1 MRVRNAMLS
10 SATAWIVGVW
20 LLAVF
25 SQTRAVDAA
34 DRALRPNIVLI
45 VADDLGYGDV
55 GCYGQRV
62 IKTPNIDRLA
72 AAGMRFTDCYAGSTV
87 CAPSRCVLM
96 TGRHTGHARIRGNG
110 LTPLAPDDV
119 TVAEVLKS
127 AGYATGMFGKW
138 GLGEP
143 DTTGVPNKQG
153 FDEWFGYLNQ
163 HHAHNYYPDYLWKND
178 RKVTFDNVV
187 ENNVAT
193 RRVAYSA
200 DLLTREALDFLDR
213 HRADH
218 FFLYLPFTLPHA
230 NNEAGQQGM
239 EVPSDAPYT
248 HESWPQPQKNHGAM
262 ITYLDAQVGKV
273 LARLSELKLDDDTIV
288 FFTSDNGPHREGGAD
303 PAFFHSTGPLRGFK
317 RALYEGGIR
326 VPMIA
331 RYPGHI
337 APASVSSQVWAFWDV
352 LPTLAELAGAPAGQ
366 GLDGISMVPALL
378 GESAAGRPQQ
388 NHEYL
393 YWEFHERGF
402 ARAVRMDNWKAVR
415 PKPDAPL
422 ELYDLATDLG
432 ERHDVANEHADI
444 VGRVAAILTA
454 AHTESPDWPT
464 GAKPAGADPSLGR
477 RGLMKDA
484 AKGQNIFVVAWK
496 TIDGQDHVIEHYT
509 EEISLDPKNAK
520 NYLLRGNVW
529 GSHREYDKAI
539 KDYTEA
545 IGFDPKGATPY
556 TLRAYAWD
564 SQGDFDK
571 AIKDYTEAIRLAPN
585 RAWLY
590 TNRGQVWTDKG
601 EFENAI
607 TDHTEAI
614 WRDPKLARAYNNLAW
629 LRATCSNERYRD
641 GEKALAN
648 ATTACRLT
656 AWKDGGQPRHACRG
670 LCRVREICARR
681 HVARDGYR
689 FDEKRP
695 RSTANAATPRTLQS
709 SQAIS

>member
-288 FFTSDNGPHREGGAD
+288 FFNDSDRFDYARPPGQVDPRSGVICFPNNFDYGGAQLPEGLFRVTCLANYD
-303 PAFFHSTGPLRGFK
+303 EWAQLPEEAYQADKLRWFAEVQRSARRFLPAVADSVELKQLPGSDLMT
-317 RALYEGGIR
+317 
-326 VPMIA
+326 VPVEINDKSKQFLLDIGTN
-331 RYPGHI
+331 PTE
-337 APASVSSQVWAFWDV
+337 VSEAAA
-352 LPTLAELAGAPAGQ
+352 AELALP
-366 GLDGISMVPALL
+366 
-378 GESAAGRPQQ
+378 E
-388 NHEYL
+388 HE
-393 YWEFHERGF
+393 
-402 ARAVRMDNWKAVR
+402 K
-415 PKPDAPL
+415 
-422 ELYDLATDLG
+422 
-432 ERHDVANEHADI
+432 
-444 VGRVAAILTA
+444 
-454 AHTESPDWPT
+454 
-464 GAKPAGADPSLGR
+464 
-477 RGLMKDA
+477 
-484 AKGQNIFVVAWK
+484 
-496 TIDGQDHVIEHYT
+496 
-509 EEISLDPKNAK
+509 
-520 NYLLRGNVW
+520 LR
-529 GSHREYDKAI
+529 
-539 KDYTEA
+539 
-545 IGFDPKGATPY
+545 
-556 TLRAYAWD
+556 
-564 SQGDFDK
+564 
-571 AIKDYTEAIRLAPN
+571 
-585 RAWLY
+585 
-590 TNRGQVWTDKG
+590 
-601 EFENAI
+601 
-607 TDHTEAI
+607 
-614 WRDPKLARAYNNLAW
+614 
-629 LRATCSNERYRD
+629 
-641 GEKALAN
+641 
-648 ATTACRLT
+648 
-656 AWKDGGQPRHACRG
+656 
-670 LCRVREICARR
+670 
-681 HVARDGYR
+681 
-689 FDEKRP
+689 
-695 RSTANAATPRTLQS
+695 
-709 SQAIS
+709 